1 MKPRVAY
8 KILTA
13 EQMRALDEDRFEG
26 APIDV
31 ADGYIHLSTAEQ
43 VAGTLERHF
52 AGARDL
58 YLASVDL
65 TRAGEAV
72 RWEPSRGGAHFPHLY
87 ARLRRNLVLA
97 AVQLAGA
104 EDALAALARAGAAAE
119 PKK

>member
-13 EQMRALDEDRFEG
+13 EQMRALDEDCFEG

-52 AGARDL
+52 AGTRDL

-65 TRAGEAV
+65 ARAGEAV
-72 RWEPSRGGAHFPHLY
+72 RWESSRGGALFPHLY
-87 ARLRRNLVLA
+87 GRLSADLVLS
-97 AVQLAGA
+97 V
-104 EDALAALARAGAAAE
+104 E
-119 PKK
+119 PIGPRSTER